1 MQQYCLDCN
10 KITNHKLEPT
20 GITCNECY
28 SEDKFVEKVSLI
40 KKQDPVQKMV
50 DEEFK
55 KTLNKWKF

>member
-28 SEDKFVEKVSLI
+28 SEDKFVEKVSGG
-40 KKQDPVQKMV
+40 VSR
-50 DEEFK
+50 F
-55 KTLNKWKF
+55 